1 MENAMTPNSQSSL
14 PLVAKLGLIGALGA
28 AAIYAA
34 RQRRRMDFAGKTVLI
49 SGASR
54 GLGLELARA
63 FADEGADL
71 VLLGPRPKQVDAH
84 GGRTPGPRRQG
95 SGPGL

>member
-1 MENAMTPNSQSSL
+1 MENTMTPNSQSSL
-14 PLVAKLGLIGALGA
+14 RPVAKLALIGALGT
-28 AAIYAA
+28 AAIYTA
-34 RQRRRMDFAGKTVLI
+34 RQRRRMDFAGRTVLI

-71 VLLGPRPKQVDAH
+71 VLLARDPNKLMHTAEELRAAAPRFW
-84 GGRTPGPRRQG
+84 
-95 SGPGL
+95 PGL

>member
-1 MENAMTPNSQSSL
+1 MESTMTPNSQSSL

-34 RQRRRMDFAGKTVLI
+34 RQRRRMDFDGKTVLI

-54 GLGLELARA
+54 GLGLELAR
-63 FADEGADL
+63 
-71 VLLGPRPKQVDAH
+71 LLRMKAPISCFS
-84 GGRTPGPRRQG
+84 PGTQT
-95 SGPGL
+95 S

>member
-54 GLGLELARA
+54 GLGRNWPA
-63 FADEGADL
+63 
-71 VLLGPRPKQVDAH
+71 LLQMKAPISCFL
-84 GGRTPGPRRQG
+84 PGTQT
-95 SGPGL
+95 S

>member
-63 FADEGADL
+63 FADEGAD
-71 VLLGPRPKQVDAH
+71 Q
-84 GGRTPGPRRQG
+84 
-95 SGPGL
+95 S